1 MYSIRKAGLE
11 DTDTVVDGRLQLLK
25 ATRDH
30 NFRFPSDFRQKTEEY
45 ILSQSEQGLMHSWI
59 AEDASG
65 KCVGVISLL
74 LWSRPPLPEGTG
86 SYEACI
92 VNAYVDPVVRRK
104 GIGSQLVSE
113 SLKAAERFDVKRV
126 VLRTTDEGLPLYTS
140 HGFVRDDAQME
151 YAIG

>member
-1 MYSIRKAGLE
+1 MYSIRKAGLK

-25 ATRDH
+25 ATRGH
-30 NFRFPSDFRQKTEEY
+30 SFRFPSDFRLRTEEF
-45 ILSQSEQGLMHSWI
+45 ILRQSEQGLMHSWF

-65 KCVGVISLL
+65 KCIGVISLL

-92 VNAYVDPVVRRK
+92 VNAYVDPAFRRK

-113 SLKAAERFDVKRV
+113 CLTAAEELDVKRV

-140 HGFVRDDAQME
+140 HGFVRDEAQME
-151 YAIG
+151 YALG